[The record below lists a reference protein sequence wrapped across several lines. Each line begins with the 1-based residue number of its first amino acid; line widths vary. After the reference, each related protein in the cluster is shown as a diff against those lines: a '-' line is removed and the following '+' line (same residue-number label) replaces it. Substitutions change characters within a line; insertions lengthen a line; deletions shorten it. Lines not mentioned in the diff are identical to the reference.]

1 MGKDLIKCAIFA
13 FICVLTCGCASR
25 RIISH
30 TQQENAVE
38 TKFDASN
45 ETTIFDDVIKSAI
58 VAVSDTS
65 RTEQTI
71 DVVIYDT
78 HVVSSSGE
86 HPVKVTAHIST
97 TTKNAIVATGEMN
110 VDSVS
115 LIHNRDTISV
125 STRDTTSVV
134 INQDRTT
141 KNKTASVFMA
151 FAFLLAVSL
160 AVLITIII
168 ITHKK

>member
-141 KNKTASVFMA
+141 KNKTASMIIA
-151 FAFLLAVSL
+151 FASLFVIALFVLLSIYTYK
-160 AVLITIII
+160 LI
-168 ITHKK
+168 K